1 MHPQGLAE
9 IFEQATKQLEVAW
22 AAASQDSCRQPN
34 TPIETMGGGGATDR
48 ACPTR
53 AADHV
58 MEFPIISF

>member
-34 TPIETMGGGGATDR
+34 TPIETMGGGATDR

>member
-9 IFEQATKQLEVAW
+9 IFEQATKQLEVAL

-34 TPIETMGGGGATDR
+34 TPIETGGGATDR

>member
-34 TPIETMGGGGATDR
+34 TPIETRGDR
-48 ACPTR
+48 SQAPLP
-53 AADHV
+53 ADHV